1 MPTVQIKVEVSRINF
16 YKLCIELILIQQINN
31 IWSLHLRSII
41 NGVNGFSLQSK
52 KSAAGGAI
60 KEARRHG
67 IVAAYL
73 NIAAI
78 IASLV
83 VACVV
88 MGLVLGLYG
97 PVYARFVS
105 NDYYYY

>member
-1 MPTVQIKVEVSRINF
+1 M
-16 YKLCIELILIQQINN
+16 
-31 IWSLHLRSII
+31 
-41 NGVNGFSLQSK
+41 FSLQSK
-52 KSAAGGAI
+52 KNAGGGAI
-60 KEARRHG
+60 KVARRQG

-73 NIAAI
+73 NIIAI

-97 PVYARFVS
+97 PIYARFVR
-105 NDYYYY
+105 NY